1 MLVGPKYPFRKTQ
14 SRHESGVSFKQV
26 EKAPECGSFVGQHTL
41 FWVFQASVLDEG
53 WQFRLTL
60 KMDVLVLMHLPVH
73 VGVGVRVDV
82 RVDFGV
88 DFGRDA
94 GSGLAEEQLLLGQ
107 VVLVVQAVFVR
118 AGRAGGR
125 RRAAPLSVRH
135 AVGAL
140 RRRGAGRR
148 AVLPALAEPQQDR
161 GEDEDYSSRDAD
173 DDGPGEGAGVG
184 WEQGDGRL
192 TVCKGRK
199 HKYGRS

>member
-1 MLVGPKYPFRKTQ
+1 
-14 SRHESGVSFKQV
+14 
-26 EKAPECGSFVGQHTL
+26 
-41 FWVFQASVLDEG
+41 
-53 WQFRLTL
+53 
-60 KMDVLVLMHLPVH
+60 MDVLVLVHLPVH

-107 VVLVVQAVFVR
+107 VVLVVQAVFI
-118 AGRAGGR
+118 RAGGR
-125 RRAAPLSVRH
+125 RRAAPVPLSVRR

-140 RRRGAGRR
+140 RRRAAGRR

-184 WEQGDGRL
+184 REQGHGRL
-192 TVCKGRK
+192 RVCKGRK
-199 HKYGRS
+199 HKYGRSQPDS